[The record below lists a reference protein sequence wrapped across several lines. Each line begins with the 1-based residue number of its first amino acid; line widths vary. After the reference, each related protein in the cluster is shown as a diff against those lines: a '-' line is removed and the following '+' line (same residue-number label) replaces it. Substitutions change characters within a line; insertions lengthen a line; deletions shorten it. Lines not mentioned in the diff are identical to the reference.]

1 MRIAVASFQHETN
14 TFSPQLTHYEDYLKV
29 DGWPGML
36 VGEQVCETLK
46 GLNIACAG
54 FIEAAKEQGHTVLPI
69 NWCSAEP
76 AGFVTDQT
84 FEKIVGFILNSLQS
98 LPDIDAL
105 YLDLHGAM
113 VSQSY
118 EDGEGELLRR
128 IRSVVGDDLP
138 IVASLDFHANVS
150 PSFSE
155 QIDVMG
161 IYRTYPHLDM
171 AATGK
176 RCLVLLE
183 AYIAGEIVHQT
194 CVQIPFLI
202 PLSSQHTGSSPVK
215 ELYQQ
220 LAILEQTTGIHNIEL
235 ALGFP
240 PADIHD
246 AGASFCVYG
255 SQKQQVESVSEAF
268 YQLILKSESQFTDQL
283 MNTAQALAYL
293 RAVKPVQPVVVADVQ
308 DNPGAGGSG
317 DTTGILADLVAQK
330 ASNVVV
336 AVLADADAAHMAHKA
351 GVGAHISLALGGK
364 VAVPELKPFS
374 AEYEVCALGSGN
386 FTCIG
391 EMYLG
396 CEVTLGPMA
405 LLKVC
410 NTDIYIIVSSE
421 RYACTDLAVY
431 GHLGLNPL
439 DFKLLVVKSTVHF
452 RAAFEPISEHI
463 LMVESPG
470 VHPCQLAKLHY
481 KNLRP
486 NVRLGPSGPVHI

>member
-14 TFSPQLTHYEDYLKV
+14 TFSPQLTHYDDYLKV

-54 FIEAAKEQGHTVLPI
+54 FIKAAKEQGHKVLPI

-76 AGFVTDQT
+76 AGFVTDHT
-84 FEKIVGFILNSLQS
+84 FEKIVTFILDSLQQ
-98 LPDIDAL
+98 LTDIDAI

-118 EDGEGELLRR
+118 EDGEAELLRR
-128 IRSVVGDDLP
+128 IRHLVGDDLP
-138 IVASLDFHANVS
+138 IVASLDFHANLS
-150 PSFSE
+150 PGFSE

-171 AATGK
+171 ADTGK
-176 RCLVLLE
+176 RCLALLDG
-183 AYIAGEIVHQT
+183 YIRGDIAHQKF
-194 CVQIPFLI
+194 VQIPFLI
-202 PLSSQHTGSSPVK
+202 PLSSQHTGSSPVI

-220 LAILEQTTGIHNIEL
+220 LEILEQTTGIHNIEL

-255 SQKQQVESVSEAF
+255 SDQQQVEAVSAAL
-268 YQLILKSESQFTDQL
+268 YQLFIEAESQFTDQL
-283 MNTAQALAYL
+283 ITTAQALEYL
-293 RAVKPVQPVVVADVQ
+293 SEIKPAQPVVVADVQ

-330 ASNVVV
+330 ASSVVV
-336 AVLADADAAHMAHKA
+336 AVLADADAAHLAHKA
-351 GVGAHISLALGGK
+351 GVGAHINIALGGK
-364 VAVPELKPFS
+364 VAVPELLPFS
-374 AEYEVCALGSGN
+374 ADYQVCALGSGN

-396 CEVTLGPMA
+396 CDVTLGPMA
-405 LLKVC
+405 LLKVS

-431 GHLGLNPL
+431 GHLGLSPL

-470 VHPCQLAKLHY
+470 VHPCQLAKLDY

-486 NVRLGPSGPVHI
+486 NVRLGPNGPLHS